1 MFLLIRPR
9 PRSTT
14 PCWRLP
20 ASFLLAAH
28 CIRVLQYI
36 ILNIHSPGEGRGAAS
51 SREQASEF
59 RGSASTTEH
68 TSSSRVEEFSDYFQY
83 SRERPVRRVEE
94 VIHGKS
100 GHEPRRQS
108 FIIFDDVAVF
118 FVCGVDGEIASR
130 NLRMDRWARS
140 ARRLAQKAQEHH
152 ALPDGAV
159 KKVNSKLCS
168 DA

>member
-1 MFLLIRPR
+1 MLASACQLPPRRPLH
-9 PRSTT
+9 PRVAIYHIEYS
-14 PCWRLP
+14 LP
-20 ASFLLAAH
+20 G
-28 CIRVLQYI
+28 RR
-36 ILNIHSPGEGRGAAS
+36 EGGRSS

-68 TSSSRVEEFSDYFQY
+68 TSPSRVEEFSDYFQY
-83 SRERPVRRVEE
+83 SRERPVRHVEE
-94 VIHGKS
+94 VIHGES
-100 GHEPRRQS
+100 GHEPRRQR

-130 NLRMDRWARS
+130 NLRMDRLARS